1 MLIFEYY
8 CSHYLQPAEYYHFQ
22 VVFYENMPGIV
33 QYIYY
38 DVSDRGANATIG
50 VQSKTSQ
57 RNIFI
62 YW

>member
-8 CSHYLQPAEYYHFQ
+8 CSHFQQPTEYYHFQ

-38 DVSDRGANATIG
+38 DVSDKGSSAAIG
-50 VQSKTSQ
+50 VQGKTSQ

-62 YW
+62 Y